1 MACGRGYPDAVD
13 CAADCWCKA
22 LQSLNAHREPNG
34 QWRAHCPV
42 PKCRSQRALE
52 WDAPGRHVRWRSFCG
67 HHDKEAVRP
76 YLVALVGACMPSGR
90 SVRAPIAHDEL
101 IAVALAEMP
110 PTSLRLALLEMAGL
124 GTYEALDKLG
134 VRREHRSRV
143 IAGRAPI
150 LVQRRR

>member
-1 MACGRGYPDAVD
+1 MLIDLGSRGQSNCIRSLSVFRRHGGWRNLGGRQALCRESAQRLSNFALTSPWLKPGVSRAVPD
-13 CAADCWCKA
+13 
-22 LQSLNAHREPNG
+22 
-34 QWRAHCPV
+34 
-42 PKCRSQRALE
+42 
-52 WDAPGRHVRWRSFCG
+52 
-67 HHDKEAVRP
+67 
-76 YLVALVGACMPSGR
+76 
-90 SVRAPIAHDEL
+90 DEL

-150 LVQRRR
+150 LVQKRR